1 MKLLIVEDEKSTRE
15 GLIASV
21 DWNGLG
27 ITEVFS
33 APNGEKGLMEARR
46 YRPEIVLTDIRMPR
60 MDGIQMAEKIR
71 EFMPDCRIVF
81 LSAYAEISYYREA
94 LKLKVD
100 NYVEKP
106 IAAEELT
113 RVMKEAVAQ
122 SLQAQ
127 TVHSWRRQHRQ
138 QELAELAA
146 RMSLPNQ
153 MDAPGEIAEEYAAKS
168 EERQF
173 SNITA
178 VIMKFACIRQEEL
191 TEYADN
197 LYGILEEKLKAMQ
210 MRVIYMVKDGQYLVL
225 YFFSRAQQISSV
237 NWKDILASAR
247 DLADGRFPCYI
258 TKGETVDSIRK
269 SYKSYQSAAVL
280 IQQCFY
286 EPYGTVLG
294 MEAIKE
300 GYFFH
305 KYQEEKEQILKDI
318 EAMREEN
325 VTAAEEKLYQSL
337 MENKNA
343 PGEYVREMYG
353 NFCFAIF
360 RQAEVIHLDM
370 KDDMEKDTESKTSWS
385 KKIERFNLSELH
397 SYFGQCAVRLFAG
410 KESMRYEQSTVSL
423 IKSYMK
429 ANYQNALLSLKDIG
443 SYAHIS
449 SSYMCSVFK
458 NETGITINQYL
469 TDIRMEKAKK
479 YLKDTRYS
487 VAEICEMVGYK
498 DNSYFGRNFRKIFHL
513 TPMEYRE
520 QWLRGGE
527 AGEKERL

>member
-1 MKLLIVEDEKSTRE
+1 MKLMIVEDEKSTRE
-15 GLIASV
+15 GLVAGV
-21 DWNGLG
+21 DWNTLG

-46 YRPEIVLTDIRMPR
+46 HHPEIVLTDIRMPR
-60 MDGIQMAEKIR
+60 MDGIRMAEKIR
-71 EFMPDCRIVF
+71 EFLPDCRIIF

-113 RVMKEAVAQ
+113 RVMKEAVEQ

-153 MDAPGEIAEEYAAKS
+153 MDSPEEIAAEYAPL
-168 EERQF
+168 EEEKQF

-178 VIMKFACIRQEEL
+178 VIIKFASIRQEEL
-191 TEYADN
+191 TEFADS
-197 LYGILEEKLKAMQ
+197 LYGMLEEKLKAMQ
-210 MRVIYMVKDGQYLVL
+210 MRVIYMVKEGQYLVL
-225 YFFSRAQQISSV
+225 YFFSKAERISSV
-237 NWKDILASAR
+237 NWKDIVAAAKGLS
-247 DLADGRFPCYI
+247 DGRFPCYI
-258 TKGETVDSIRK
+258 TRGETVDSIRK

-280 IQQCFY
+280 VQQCFY

-294 MEAIKE
+294 IESVKE
-300 GYFFH
+300 GYYFH
-305 KYQEEKEQILKDI
+305 KYQEEKEQILKYI
-318 EAMREEN
+318 EAMRKEQIL
-325 VTAAEEKLYQSL
+325 AAEEELCQKL
-337 MENKNA
+337 MGNKNA
-343 PGEYVREMYG
+343 PGEYIREIYG
-353 NFCFAIF
+353 DFYFAIY

-370 KDDMEKDTESKTSWS
+370 KEDPEKDRESKTSWS
-385 KKIERFNLSELH
+385 KKMEQSNLSELH
-397 SYFGQCAVRLFAG
+397 SYFEQCIDRLFTG
-410 KESMRYEQSTVSL
+410 KENMKYEQSTVSL
-423 IKSYMK
+423 IKSYVK

-443 SYAHIS
+443 SYTHIS
-449 SSYMCSVFK
+449 NSYMCSVFK

-520 QWLRGGE
+520 QWLKGGE
-527 AGEKERL
+527 AGENGQL